1 MRMKWCRTFHLNG
14 KPRRFDAVM
23 IFDEQRQSILD
34 WFGKGSLLEAELIPT
49 VDDGALILRSGAQ
62 RLILGPVKV
71 PMPAFL
77 TAKATVREWA
87 ASDGKLEI
95 NVVLENPLVGPFFG
109 YEGNFS
115 EVES

>member
-1 MRMKWCRTFHLNG
+1 
-14 KPRRFDAVM
+14 
-23 IFDEQRQSILD
+23 
-34 WFGKGSLLEAELIPT
+34 
-49 VDDGALILRSGAQ
+49 
-62 RLILGPVKV
+62 
-71 PMPAFL
+71 
-77 TAKATVREWA
+77 VREWA